1 MNTMPLRFRL
11 AAESDFDPLKAMVI
25 EAFEPITWQKKLDR
39 DFGPLNGR
47 DWRERWSARLDNIF
61 KSQVV
66 LVGEST
72 AQIAAMATATFD
84 RQAALAFI
92 DVLAVGSKF
101 QGQGLG
107 RQMLRGIIDH
117 LKTLGCQFV
126 NLDCL
131 TDNEVGNALYA
142 SEGFVEVARH
152 VRWFKKI

>member
-1 MNTMPLRFRL
+1 MQLNFRP
-11 AAESDFDPLKAMVI
+11 AVEPDYAVLKAMVI

-47 DWRERWSARLDNIF
+47 DWPDRWSARLDNIF
-61 KSQVV
+61 KSQTV
-66 LVGEST
+66 LIGES
-72 AQIAAMATATFD
+72 AGQVAAMASATFD
-84 RQAALAFI
+84 RDAALGFI

-107 RQMLRGIIDH
+107 RQMLRGIIEH

-126 NLDCL
+126 HLDCL
-131 TDNEVGNALYA
+131 TDNDVGNALYS

-152 VRWFKKI
+152 VRWFKRLS